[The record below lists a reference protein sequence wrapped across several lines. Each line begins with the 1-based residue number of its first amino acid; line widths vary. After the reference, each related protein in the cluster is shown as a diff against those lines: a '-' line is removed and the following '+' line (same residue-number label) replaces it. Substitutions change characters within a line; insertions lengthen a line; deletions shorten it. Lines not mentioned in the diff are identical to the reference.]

1 MASEK
6 QVNVRLPN
14 ELVDWLKGYA
24 KEHRRSVTNLLTV
37 MLEQEQIRVSKQQQP
52 NFGQ

>member
-14 ELVDWLKGYA
+14 ELVDWLKDYA
-24 KEHRRSVTNLLTV
+24 KEHRRSVTSLLTV
-37 MLEQEQIRVSKQQQP
+37 MLEKEKNRVTQQQP